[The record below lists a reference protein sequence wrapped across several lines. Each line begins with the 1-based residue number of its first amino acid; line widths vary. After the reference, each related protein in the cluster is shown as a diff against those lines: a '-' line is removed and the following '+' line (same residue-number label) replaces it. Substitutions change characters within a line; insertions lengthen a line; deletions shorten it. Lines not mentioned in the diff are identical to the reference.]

1 MTGSLQLHEYPGE
14 VVRLSCPKCGRA
26 ASLLESGSAL
36 LLQLVPKTLFSE
48 CGPLLHKKRLRISQ
62 SPEEGFMRAIL
73 LGLLAAA
80 GIAIATPV
88 VPASAQ
94 VTVDTPVGG
103 VTVGH
108 RHRAYRDYD
117 YDSPRYRGYARY
129 GGCRTVTI
137 TRDDG
142 SFKRIRRCG

>member
-1 MTGSLQLHEYPGE
+1 MRTF
-14 VVRLSCPKCGRA
+14 
-26 ASLLESGSAL
+26 ASQQTFYAYRKV
-36 LLQLVPKTLFSE
+36 Q
-48 CGPLLHKKRLRISQ
+48 RRD
-62 SPEEGFMRAIL
+62 FMRTIL

-94 VTVDTPVGG
+94 VIVDTPIGG

-108 RHRAYRDYD
+108 RHRYYGD

>member
-1 MTGSLQLHEYPGE
+1 MRTI
-14 VVRLSCPKCGRA
+14 VV
-26 ASLLESGSAL
+26 
-36 LLQLVPKTLFSE
+36 
-48 CGPLLHKKRLRISQ
+48 
-62 SPEEGFMRAIL
+62 
-73 LGLLAAA
+73 GLLAAA

-108 RHRAYRDYD
+108 RHHYYGDYD
-117 YDSPRYRGYARY
+117 RYHRGYHAYNRA

-142 SFKRIRRCG
+142 SFKRIRRCD